1 MKKTIFAAATLIA
14 SAFGA
19 SAQNTDAVLMKV
31 DGHDVY
37 VSEFEYLYNKNN
49 SQQVQQQSIDEYLT
63 LFTNYKLKVADAQR
77 NGLDKSPE
85 FIAEFKKYRDDLAT
99 PYLRVQ
105 AVEDSL
111 INEAYEHRKYDVYV
125 SHIMLPL
132 DGGNFEKA
140 DSLRAAII
148 AGTTTFEDV
157 ARKYSV
163 DRGSSARDGRMGYVV
178 PDRFPWPF
186 EQASYNLS
194 EGELSEVVNSG
205 MGYHIIRVESKTPA
219 SGEVLASHI
228 LRLTRG
234 KSETEIAAQKATI
247 DSLYTVLKN
256 GADFATVAKSMSED
270 PGSARNGGSLN
281 YFSRGMMVTEFDS
294 VAFSLK
300 DGEMSEPFQTSFGYH
315 IIKRFDHKGVP
326 ALDEVRDQIKK
337 NMVRDARAKAPE
349 EAKVKELMVQYNA
362 SIDENAFG
370 TITSAIN
377 ANGMLDSAM
386 FANLKTLDTPVAN
399 CNGKAI
405 AISKV
410 VETLPFTNT
419 VNADLAA
426 EVLHNATENTLREAV
441 LDEARAELERT
452 NADYRNLVNEY
463 RDGILLYEIS
473 NRNVW
478 DRAAKDSEGLEAF
491 FKANAA
497 KYAWEKPKFKSFII
511 FAQNDSVLAE
521 AVAYAD
527 SLSTDDL
534 AKFNQDMRKRFNRN
548 IKVER
553 VIAAE
558 GENPITDHLG
568 FGAEKPASDTK
579 NKWQSY
585 AAYKGR
591 VIAAPE
597 EAADVRGAAVTD
609 YQAKLEADWV
619 KKLNKDYKVKL
630 NKKVFKQLKERQE
643 KK

>member
-19 SAQNTDAVLMKV
+19 SAQSSDAVLMKV

-157 ARKYSV
+157 ARKHSV
-163 DRGSSARDGRMGYVV
+163 DRGSSARGGRMGYVV

-186 EQASYNLS
+186 EKASYNIN

-234 KSETEIAAQKATI
+234 KSEAEIATQKATI

-281 YFSRGMMVTEFDS
+281 YFTRGMMVAEFDS

-300 DGEMSEPFQTSFGYH
+300 DGEMSEPFQTSFGFH

-349 EAKVKELMVQYNA
+349 EAKVKELMVKYNA

-370 TITSAIN
+370 TIVSAIK

-386 FANLKTLDTPVAN
+386 FANLKVLDTPVAK
-399 CNGKAI
+399 CKSKTI
-405 AISKV
+405 AMSKV
-410 VETLPFTNT
+410 VESLPFTNS
-419 VNADLAA
+419 VNAELAT
-426 EVLHNATENTLREAV
+426 EVLHNAVETTLREAV

-478 DRAAKDSEGLEAF
+478 DRAAKDSEGLEAY
-491 FKANAA
+491 FKENAA
-497 KYAWEKPKFKSFII
+497 KYAWEKPKFKSYII

-558 GENPITDHLG
+558 GENPITDYLG
-568 FGAEKPASDTK
+568 FGAEKPAIDAK